1 MVNKSQYRN
10 AKLYTSC
17 LLPIFRAHTQ
27 YHFISVLKCLHR
39 KICDLMTAMI
49 TFEEVGG
56 AERGLMGGHRT
67 SEIAGVPGLDSAGT

>member
-1 MVNKSQYRN
+1 
-10 AKLYTSC
+10 
-17 LLPIFRAHTQ
+17 
-27 YHFISVLKCLHR
+27 
-39 KICDLMTAMI
+39 MTAMI